1 MSSWHDIC
9 SLPGIVT
16 SIRSQ
21 ASSLV
26 LIASLVAM
34 LIGPGTAA
42 SHEVCSNAMRHG
54 CASIDAL
61 ASCCCGDQS
70 NTNPSRAPSEG
81 ANITGVPHAVVSTV
95 VFVLPPAIASVL
107 HGGPAPIARPPD
119 LSILF
124 GDLRI

>member
-9 SLPGIVT
+9 SLPSIVT
-16 SIRSQ
+16 PIRSK

-34 LIGPGTAA
+34 LIGPVNAA

-54 CASIDAL
+54 CATIDAL
-61 ASCCCGDQS
+61 ASCCCGDSS
-70 NTNPSRAPSEG
+70 NTNPSRAPSER
-81 ANITGVPHAVVSTV
+81 ANITSVPHAVIAAV
-95 VFVLPPAIASVL
+95 VFALPPAIASFL
-107 HGGPAPIARPPD
+107 HEGPAPIARPPN
-119 LSILF
+119 LPILF

>member
-1 MSSWHDIC
+1 M
-9 SLPGIVT
+9 T

-21 ASSLV
+21 ASSFV

-34 LIGPGTAA
+34 TMGPVAA
-42 SHEVCSNAMRHG
+42 VSHEVCSNAMRHG
-54 CASIDAL
+54 CSSIDAL

-70 NTNPSRAPSEG
+70 NTNPSRVPSERS
-81 ANITGVPHAVVSTV
+81 NITSAPHAVISTV
-95 VFVLPPAIASVL
+95 MFALPPAIASFL
-107 HGGPAPIARPPD
+107 RGGSAPMARSPD

>member
-1 MSSWHDIC
+1 MSSWHNIC
-9 SLPGIVT
+9 SLPSIVT

-26 LIASLVAM
+26 LVASLVAM
-34 LIGPGTAA
+34 TMGPVAA
-42 SHEVCSNAMRHG
+42 VSHEVCSNAMRHG
-54 CASIDAL
+54 CSSIDAL

-70 NTNPSRAPSEG
+70 NTNPSRAPSDD

-95 VFVLPPAIASVL
+95 VFALPPAITSFL
-107 HGGPAPIARPPD
+107 RGGPAPIARPPD

>member
-1 MSSWHDIC
+1 
-9 SLPGIVT
+9 VT

-21 ASSLV
+21 VSSFV

-34 LIGPGTAA
+34 MMGPVTAA

-54 CASIDAL
+54 CAKIDAL

-70 NTNPSRAPSEG
+70 NTNPLRAPAEG
-81 ANITGVPHAVVSTV
+81 ANITSVPHAAVSTA
-95 VFVLPPAIASVL
+95 VFALPPAIASFL
-107 HGGPAPIARPPD
+107 RGGPAPIARPPD

>member
-1 MSSWHDIC
+1 MPSWHNIC
-9 SLPGIVT
+9 FLPSIVT

-21 ASSLV
+21 ASSVV

-34 LIGPGTAA
+34 MMGPVPAA

-54 CASIDAL
+54 CARIDAL

-70 NTNPSRAPSEG
+70 DTNPSRVPSERS
-81 ANITGVPHAVVSTV
+81 NITSAPHAVISTV
-95 VFVLPPAIASVL
+95 VFALPPAIAFFPR
-107 HGGPAPIARPPD
+107 GGPAPIARPPD